1 MNQLPFALVVPILMQ
16 AAPQAAV
23 PSPTAAGSKPLA
35 TAPAASG
42 RVLHLDDALRI
53 TLRSQPLVHE
63 AQAQTEGQI
72 GVALQARSGLL
83 PQVTGSAL
91 AERAYSVATAVT
103 QNTNGGASSTTGGLG
118 ATAHNIFSASATG
131 TQLIWDFNQT
141 PDKLRS
147 ANRAVDSFRA
157 TERTTELQV
166 LLTTRKAFFTARA
179 NHALVRVADETVRN
193 EEKHVVQVKGFVAA
207 GTQPEIALATEL
219 TNLANDRVQLITAQ
233 NNYEIAKAQL
243 NQSMGGVG
251 DTNYD
256 VGDDG
261 LPPIEGEDAT
271 DESLVQYALKTRP
284 ELLALEKTRESDQL
298 TITSYKGA
306 YGPSISALGTV
317 GASGTALDAL
327 NPSWGIGA
335 QLLWPLFQGGL
346 TGGQVHQAEAN
357 LSYAEAQLDAEKLQV
372 RFDVEQAVLT
382 LRAAKVSIDA
392 SNEALVNAREQLR
405 LAEGRYQ
412 SGVGSIIELGDAQI
426 AATSAAAQVVQADFN
441 LATARAQ
448 LLTALGRP

>member
-1 MNQLPFALVVPILMQ
+1 MQ
-16 AAPQAAV
+16 APPQAAV

-42 RVLHLDDALRI
+42 RVLHLDDALHI
-53 TLRSQPLVHE
+53 TLKSQPLVHE

-72 GVALQARSGLL
+72 GAALQARSGLL
-83 PQVTGSAL
+83 PQVTGNAL
-91 AERAYSVATAVT
+91 AERAYSVATPVT
-103 QNTNGGASSTTGGLG
+103 QGPTGTSTTTGGLG
-118 ATAHNIFSASATG
+118 ATGHNIFSASATG

-193 EEKHVVQVKGFVAA
+193 EEKHVVQVKGFVSA

-243 NQSMGGVG
+243 NQSMGIVG

-261 LPPIEGEDAT
+261 LPPIEGEDGT
-271 DESLVQYALKTRP
+271 DESLVQFALKTRP

>member
-1 MNQLPFALVVPILMQ
+1 MAH
-16 AAPQAAV
+16 AP
-23 PSPTAAGSKPLA
+23 
-35 TAPAASG
+35 SG
-42 RVLHLDDALRI
+42 RVIHLDDALRI
-53 TLRSQPLVHE
+53 TLQSQPLVHE
-63 AQAQTEGQI
+63 AQAQTEAQI
-72 GVALQARSGLL
+72 GVAQQARSGLL
-83 PQVTGSAL
+83 PQVTGSL
-91 AERAYSVATAVT
+91 LYERAYSGVGTPVTTSSQTATTT
-103 QNTNGGASSTTGGLG
+103 QTGGYG
-118 ATAHNIFSASATG
+118 ATTHNIFSASATG
-131 TQLIWDFNQT
+131 SQLIYDFNQT

-157 TERTTELQV
+157 SERTTELQV

-179 NHALVRVADETVRN
+179 NHSLVRVADETVKN

-219 TNLANDRVQLITAQ
+219 TNLANDKVQLITAQ

-243 NQSMGGVG
+243 NQSMGIVAST
-251 DTNYD
+251 DYD
-256 VGDDG
+256 VADDG
-261 LPPIEGEDAT
+261 LPPIEGEDGS
-271 DESLVQYALKTRP
+271 DEALVQYALKNRP

-298 TITSYKGA
+298 TIASYKGA
-306 YGPSISALGTV
+306 YGPSLSAIGSV
-317 GASGTALDAL
+317 GASGTELDSLYA
-327 NPSWGIGA
+327 SWGVGA

-346 TGGQVHQAEAN
+346 TRGQVHQAEAN
-357 LSYAEAQLDAEKLQV
+357 LSYAEAQLDTEKLQV

-392 SNEALVNAREQLR
+392 SNEALVNARDQLR

-412 SGVGSIIELGDAQI
+412 SGVGSIIELGDAQV
-426 AATSAAAQVVQADFN
+426 AATNAAAQVVQADFN